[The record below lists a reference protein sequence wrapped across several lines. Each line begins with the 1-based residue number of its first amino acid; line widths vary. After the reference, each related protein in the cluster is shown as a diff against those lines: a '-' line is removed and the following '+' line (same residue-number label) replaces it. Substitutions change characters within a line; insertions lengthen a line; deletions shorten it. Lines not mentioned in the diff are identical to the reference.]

1 MDEEEFFIYHSAPVE
16 TIPKIL
22 EEGLTPGVET
32 YRREMEEDLAATA
45 NRKNISL
52 PVTRQEC
59 VFCYP
64 SLRQAMEMATF
75 DTGPAGSALTL
86 LPRSGL
92 LVIDA
97 LSIRDELYVAD
108 FDFFSDMI
116 DMRFMNEADHAVPSE
131 SYEAALTNYAD
142 SVTPFHT
149 FDSPAEIDDAFRT
162 PEVLT
167 EADISPASIRETI
180 LRKEICGTGWF
191 SSYPALPT
199 GAQ

>member
-1 MDEEEFFIYHSAPVE
+1 MYKEEFFIYHSAPVE

-22 EEGLTPGVET
+22 EEGLTPGAET

-64 SLRQAMEMATF
+64 SLHQAIEMATF
-75 DTGPAGSALTL
+75 GTGPPGSEQPLF
-86 LPRSGL
+86 PRSGL

-97 LSIRDELYVAD
+97 RSIRDELFVAD
-108 FDFFSDMI
+108 FDFFSDVI
-116 DMRFMNEADHAVPSE
+116 DLQVMDEPDHAVRSE
-131 SYEAALTNYAD
+131 SYEAALMNYAE
-142 SVTPFHT
+142 SVTPLHT
-149 FDSPAEIDDAFRT
+149 FDSVAEINAAFRT

-167 EADISPASIRETI
+167 EAAISPAEIRETV
-180 LRKEICGTGWF
+180 LRKEILGTGWF

-199 GAQ
+199 GE

>member
-22 EEGLTPGVET
+22 REGLTPGSET
-32 YRREMEEDLAATA
+32 YRREMEADLEATA
-45 NRKNISL
+45 NRKSISL

-75 DTGPAGSALTL
+75 DTGPPGSREPLF
-86 LPRSGL
+86 PRSGL
-92 LVIDA
+92 LAVDTRT
-97 LSIRDELYVAD
+97 IRDELYVAD
-108 FDFFSDMI
+108 FDFFSDVI
-116 DMRFMNEADHAVPSE
+116 DLRVMDEPDHAVRSD

-142 SVTPFHT
+142 SVTSLHA
-149 FDSPAEIDDAFRT
+149 FDSPAEIDDTFRI
-162 PEVLT
+162 PEVLI

-191 SSYPALPT
+191 SSYPGLPA
-199 GAQ
+199 GE